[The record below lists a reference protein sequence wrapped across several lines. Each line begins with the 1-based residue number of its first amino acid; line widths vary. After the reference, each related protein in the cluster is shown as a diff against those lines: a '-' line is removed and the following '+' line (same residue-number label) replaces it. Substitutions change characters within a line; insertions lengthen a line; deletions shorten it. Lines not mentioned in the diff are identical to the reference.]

1 MTPRVGLICQETRW
15 YSGDGYLSKTMKL
28 LKQSE
33 VNEAVARVMELQFE
47 KDLKQKDIERKDL
60 EMEIQRRQHE
70 NEILEERLSNAER
83 DSIRLQSELLTARAK
98 AQAVL
103 CNRHLI
109 EFGLANKYKQQTMSK
124 AYLVFRKA
132 YLEGTD
138 LNSKLEAVLTEL
150 RVNAKIADVRCDLT
164 DLIHECSKQVHYPA
178 MQHGGFM
185 CGGEQPLGAAVAF
198 AVLKLQEMQA
208 LSIDVTFVDE
218 EFRPRARLS
227 CGQVHVLKCDD
238 SDETD

>member
-1 MTPRVGLICQETRW
+1 M
-15 YSGDGYLSKTMKL
+15 SKTMKL

-150 RVNAKIADVRCDLT
+150 RVNAKIADVRCD
-164 DLIHECSKQVHYPA
+164 
-178 MQHGGFM
+178 
-185 CGGEQPLGAAVAF
+185 
-198 AVLKLQEMQA
+198 
-208 LSIDVTFVDE
+208 
-218 EFRPRARLS
+218 
-227 CGQVHVLKCDD
+227 
-238 SDETD
+238 